1 LRNYVKWCL
10 RETPVRWWS
19 KSRFWVLVPLSRASL
34 IRLGS
39 RNVGETEEYIRL
51 SYVGSEETINE
62 GLRRIKKAIEG
73 KGS

>member
-1 LRNYVKWCL
+1 
-10 RETPVRWWS
+10 
-19 KSRFWVLVPLSRASL
+19 L